1 MKFFNRLLALLTIFS
16 VFISGIRVNAMSMS
30 IPKEAYRLEALEFLD
45 AADIDEDSAQMSK
58 ALFVKTAVKMYLALN
73 EPSRYDR
80 IDFEDVNP
88 GDFAADEIQFALKS
102 GLVEKAER
110 FYPDS
115 AITYN
120 EAIRII
126 VRVLGYGPVA
136 EKEGNNG
143 AAVKAKVLNGVNSKF
158 ELKDALR
165 LLDNALESP
174 LMRQLTY
181 GSGVE
186 YVIENERTLLTESGI
201 TVKSVYISGVNVLD
215 STIEADGTVYRTK
228 GVNPDSI
235 PEGNAKIY
243 VRNSD
248 DTVIYIDTLGD
259 TEVFYDFIEYV
270 NGEKGKTD
278 IYPSAIR
285 KLSLR
290 NIGKTFAV
298 DTEAKITLN
307 EQSVSGSYDNT
318 FAKIIVKQNKIV
330 KAEAYTLRVGGLI
343 YRADKQQIKYITG
356 ACPENTI
363 TGFDMVEDLQI
374 YVDGVKSSNMLDLKA
389 EMVFDYWCSK
399 DESKFIIVASSRN
412 ASGKFESY
420 ASDSIRIDG
429 VKYEISAEKRL
440 IAQSYITKK
449 YLDNEDYKKFLSKDV
464 KIYID
469 DNKCVRFIKIDE
481 SLTEINEFYG
491 VVLGVK
497 SPDGLDSE
505 YEVKVYKITGGMGE
519 EIYKVSSKLSAESLG
534 MNYVASVAKN
544 YDGRGFLKFTLNGK
558 NEIKKVEVPEYWG
571 ATTTTDQISEGWNN
585 RIGGIPINKATMFAL
600 YDDNGE
606 FTVRQFAWDSLKAT
620 QTRDKVPMT
629 VVSDFDIRYNP
640 VPRFIAL
647 TTNCTRL
654 CSDYTTFDVILEAC
668 NILDDKMSLE
678 FAAGFNYSVT
688 PEFVEEN
695 NLSNR
700 CLVRFQKNIFG
711 SAPFFLNPQNDVY
724 DLSGAPETWKTNEYT
739 QDKWNGFFK
748 ADSVRYRDESVVQ
761 FNIAG
766 EPSEVY
772 FIESPRVYEYNRHR
786 DMFIKRSFENIPSG
800 CPVWYYAA
808 EWPSPKGVHILI
820 YEAAG
825 MVPEIDA

>member
-1 MKFFNRLLALLTIFS
+1 MKIFNRLLALLMILS

-30 IPKEAYRLEALEFLD
+30 TSKEAYRLEALGFLD
-45 AADIDEDSAQMSK
+45 AADIDESLTQMSK
-58 ALFVKTAVKMYLALN
+58 ALFVKTAVRMYLALN
-73 EPSRYDR
+73 VPSRYSE
-80 IDFEDVNP
+80 IDFKDVNP

-102 GLVEKAER
+102 GLVEKTES
-110 FYPDS
+110 FYPNS
-115 AITYN
+115 AISYD
-120 EAIRII
+120 EAIKII
-126 VRVLGYGPVA
+126 VRVLGYEPAA
-136 EKEGNNG
+136 EKEGYNA
-143 AAVKAKVLNGVNSKF
+143 AAVKAKVLGGVNSKF

-174 LMRQLTY
+174 LMRQLSY
-181 GSGVE
+181 GSSVE
-186 YVIENERTLLTESGI
+186 YSVEKERTLLTEAGI
-201 TVKSVYISGVNVLD
+201 IIKSVYITNVD
-215 STIEADGTVYRTK
+215 VHDGTIEADGTEYSTEN
-228 GVNPDSI
+228 VNLDSI
-235 PEGNAKIY
+235 PEGRAKIY

-248 DTVIYIDTLGD
+248 DTVIYIDVLGD

-270 NGEKGKTD
+270 NGEQRSAD

-290 NIGKTFAV
+290 NIGKTYAV
-298 DTEAKITLN
+298 ETDAKITLN
-307 EQSVSGSYDNT
+307 DSTISGSYVNT

-356 ACPENTI
+356 ECPENTI
-363 TGFDMVEDLQI
+363 IGFDKVDDLQV
-374 YVDGVKSSNMLDLKA
+374 YVDGVKSSDMLKLKA
-389 EMVFDYWCSK
+389 EMVFDYWCSD

-412 ASGKFESY
+412 AAGKFDSH
-420 ASDSIRIDG
+420 ASGSIRVDG
-429 VKYEISAEKRL
+429 VKYEISAANKPV
-440 IAQSYITKK
+440 AQSYISKK
-449 YLDNEDYKKFLSKDV
+449 YTDTEDYKKFLSQNV

-469 DNKCVRFIKIDE
+469 DNKYVRFIKIDE

-497 SPDGLDSE
+497 KPNGLDGE

-519 EIYKVSSKLSAESLG
+519 EIYKVSSKLSSDSLG
-534 MNYVASVAKN
+534 MDYVASVAKN
-544 YDGRGFLKFTLNGK
+544 YDGHGFLKFGLNGK
-558 NEIKKVEVPEYWG
+558 NEIRKVEVPEYWG
-571 ATTTTDQISEGWNN
+571 ATTTTTQISEGWNN
-585 RIGGIPINKATMFAL
+585 RIGGVPINKATMFAL
-600 YDDNGE
+600 YNDNGE
-606 FTVRQFAWDSLKAT
+606 FTVHQFAWDSLKAT
-620 QTRDKVPMT
+620 QTRNQVPMT

-647 TTNCTRL
+647 TQNCTKL
-654 CSDYTTFDVILEAC
+654 CSDYTTFDVLLDRY
-668 NILDDKMSLE
+668 NNMDDKVSLE
-678 FAAGFNYSVT
+678 FAGGSSYSVT

-695 NLSNR
+695 NLTGR
-700 CLVRFQKNIFG
+700 CLVRFQRNIFG
-711 SAPFFLNPQNDVY
+711 DAPFFLNPQNDVY
-724 DLSGAPETWKTNEYT
+724 DLTGEPEEWKTNEYT

-820 YEAAG
+820 YETDS
-825 MVPEIDA
+825 MVPQIDA